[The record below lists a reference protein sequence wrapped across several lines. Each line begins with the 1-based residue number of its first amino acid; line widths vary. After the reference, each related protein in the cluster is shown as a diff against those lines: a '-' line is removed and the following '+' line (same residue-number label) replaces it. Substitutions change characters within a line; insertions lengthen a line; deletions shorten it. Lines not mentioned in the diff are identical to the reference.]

1 MATER
6 TWEISDI
13 DGKNKRTVTL
23 AQFRAE
29 IDARKAMAEP
39 IMDAVRRGDLA
50 GATAAQEAM
59 RKAVCVKP

>member
-1 MATER
+1 MTEL

-29 IDARKAMAEP
+29 IDARKAMSVL
-39 IMDAVRRGDLA
+39 IMTAIRAGDIKACADAQA
-50 GATAAQEAM
+50 AM
-59 RKAVCVKP
+59 RRRFA